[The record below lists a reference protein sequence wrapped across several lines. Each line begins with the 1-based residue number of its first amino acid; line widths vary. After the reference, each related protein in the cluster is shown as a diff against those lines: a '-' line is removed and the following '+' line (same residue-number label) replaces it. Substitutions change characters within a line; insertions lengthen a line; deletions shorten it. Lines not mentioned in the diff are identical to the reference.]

1 VSLTLDLHGSHNCS
15 PLLRC
20 PKSVEPVRAD
30 IPAIAERMSEVKHI
44 ILVLSGKG
52 GVGKSTTSS
61 QLAFALA
68 ARDYQVG
75 LLDVDICGPSIPHML
90 GLDGEEIHQS
100 NMGWQPVY
108 VQDNLGVMSIA
119 FMLPNR
125 DDAVIW
131 RGVRKN
137 GLIKQFLKDTCWG
150 ELDFLI
156 IDSPPGTSDEHI
168 SLAQY
173 LKKSTDVDGALIVTT
188 PQEVSL
194 LDVRKEINFCAKTK
208 IPVLGVVEN
217 MSGFTCPNCD
227 SCTEIF
233 FPSSG
238 GAEKMSSDMGVPFLG
253 KVPLDPRFSKAG
265 ESGVSLF
272 APEDEDGDGPRRVTA
287 DAPSV
292 RALRKIVDQILVSVG
307 ETPAEPET
315 MDTAGEDAPTVEAGA
330 EAGPDA
336 AVQAKAAE
344 LDSLRA
350 QMQALQ
356 VKIAELESS

>member
-1 VSLTLDLHGSHNCS
+1 MASAATDVPENANSHCVGVRS
-15 PLLRC
+15 DEAGKAAGCGGC
-20 PKSVEPVRAD
+20 PNQQLCASGEAKKEDPD
-30 IPAIAERMSEVKHI
+30 IAAIAERMADVKHK

-52 GVGKSTTSS
+52 GVGKSTFSS

-68 ARDYQVG
+68 ARDFQVG

-173 LKKSTDVDGALIVTT
+173 LKKATTVDGALIVTT

-217 MSGFTCPNCD
+217 MSGFSCPNCNH
-227 SCTEIF
+227 CTDIF
-233 FPSSG
+233 VPSSG
-238 GAEKMSSDMGVPFLG
+238 GAEKMCADMSVPFLG
-253 KVPLDPRFSKAG
+253 KVPLDPRLSHAG
-265 ESGVSLF
+265 EHGVSVF
-272 APEDEDGDGPRRVTA
+272 GGDEACCRA
-287 DAPSV
+287 QQAV
-292 RALRKIVDQILVSVG
+292 RAIVNSVVRAVG
-307 ETPAEPET
+307 EESEV
-315 MDTAGEDAPTVEAGA
+315 DESS
-330 EAGPDA
+330 
-336 AVQAKAAE
+336 AVS
-344 LDSLRA
+344 DSADSESEKNARLATLRA
-350 QMQALQ
+350 TLASIQ
-356 VKIAELESS
+356 KTIAELEGS

>member
-1 VSLTLDLHGSHNCS
+1 
-15 PLLRC
+15 
-20 PKSVEPVRAD
+20 
-30 IPAIAERMSEVKHI
+30 M
-44 ILVLSGKG
+44 
-52 GVGKSTTSS
+52 
-61 QLAFALA
+61 
-68 ARDYQVG
+68 
-75 LLDVDICGPSIPHML
+75 
-90 GLDGEEIHQS
+90 
-100 NMGWQPVY
+100 
-108 VQDNLGVMSIA
+108 QDNLGVMSIA

-173 LKKSTDVDGALIVTT
+173 LKKSTEVDGALIVTT

-217 MSGFTCPNCD
+217 MSGFTCPNCEC
-227 SCTEIF
+227 CTEIF

-238 GAEKMSSDMGVPFLG
+238 GAEKMSSDMNVPFLG

-272 APEDEDGDGPRRVTA
+272 APEDDCDEESAGGKTRRVSA

-292 RALRKIVDQILVSVG
+292 RALGGIVDKILISVG
-307 ETPAEPET
+307 ETPAEHET
-315 MDTAGEDAPTVEAGA
+315 MDTGGEDAPRMEAVGGA
-330 EAGPDA
+330 EPDA
-336 AVQAKAAE
+336 AGQAKAAE

-350 QMQALQ
+350 QMQALR
-356 VKIAELESS
+356 VKIAELEHS

>member
-1 VSLTLDLHGSHNCS
+1 
-15 PLLRC
+15 
-20 PKSVEPVRAD
+20 
-30 IPAIAERMSEVKHI
+30 MSEVKHI

-173 LKKSTDVDGALIVTT
+173 LKKASDVDGALIVTT

-217 MSGFTCPNCD
+217 MSGFTCPHCEQ
-227 SCTEIF
+227 CTEIF

-238 GAEKMSSDMGVPFLG
+238 GAEKMSTDMGVPFLG

-272 APEDEDGDGPRRVTA
+272 APAEEEEEGVGGGPARVTA

-292 RALRKIVDQILVSVG
+292 KALRGIVDQILISVG
-307 ETPAEPET
+307 ESPAEPET
-315 MDTAGEDAPTVEAGA
+315 MDTMDDGGAAGA
-330 EAGPDA
+330 AAGAAAGDGMDLGDEEEAVAVA
-336 AVQAKAAE
+336 AAKAME

-356 VKIAELESS
+356 IKIDALES